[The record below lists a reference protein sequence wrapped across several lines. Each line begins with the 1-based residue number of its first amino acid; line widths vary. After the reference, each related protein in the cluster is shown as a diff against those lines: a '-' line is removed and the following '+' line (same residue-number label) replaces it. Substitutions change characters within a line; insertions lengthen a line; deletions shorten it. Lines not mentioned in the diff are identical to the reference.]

1 MAGKHRSG
9 RTVQITL
16 TQHQAEFLK
25 ELLKDIDE
33 FKEEDEDLLL
43 HYYCPI
49 YVQRRDIRSA
59 RAIIKKLDAY
69 V

>member
-1 MAGKHRSG
+1 MAGKQKSG
-9 RTVQITL
+9 KTVKITL